1 MIEEAAT
8 VDMKQLS
15 PRAAIALLSLQLRSA
30 LQDATEAEAAADAID
45 VDAALW
51 QLRSRLTPL
60 IEDRRR
66 ALEAEVAIEREL
78 AAERIAEA
86 HVEAERI
93 IAEGHLESDAVD
105 SDDEDLEALKV
116 DTVVDGWARSG
127 VDGDDAAVP
136 PADAETVVLHDV
148 DPVGVDDVTEVDDAV
163 EVDEPVDVVATTIPS
178 RTADVAAGN
187 PIEIVETRG
196 RGDKAF
202 FGGIGLSGFL
212 VLSLMAAVGVF
223 LAYEGLAALQ
233 VAGFSFVTTS
243 TWQPDATT
251 GGFGIAAIM
260 PFTFLIAT
268 IAVVI
273 AAPIALGTALFIT
286 EVAPVWLR
294 SWLIAAVD
302 LMAAVPS
309 VVYGLWGL
317 FLLQGQVIGLSRW
330 LNTWLGWF
338 PLFSVSGADPNSP
351 LSSASVYTASSFI
364 AGIVVAM
371 MVMPIQCS
379 VMREVFSQV
388 PVGERE
394 GAFALGSTRW
404 GMISV
409 VALPFGRG
417 GMIGGT
423 MLGLGRALGETIAV
437 LLIISPRFDFTFHA
451 LEAGSNSVSAL
462 IAIKYSEASDFG
474 LSALM
479 AAGLALFAITL
490 TVNFVA
496 SYFIAR
502 SRSGAGSE
510 A

>member
-1 MIEEAAT
+1 MI
-8 VDMKQLS
+8 
-15 PRAAIALLSLQLRSA
+15 
-30 LQDATEAEAAADAID
+30 
-45 VDAALW
+45 
-51 QLRSRLTPL
+51 
-60 IEDRRR
+60 
-66 ALEAEVAIEREL
+66 
-78 AAERIAEA
+78 
-86 HVEAERI
+86 
-93 IAEGHLESDAVD
+93 
-105 SDDEDLEALKV
+105 
-116 DTVVDGWARSG
+116 
-127 VDGDDAAVP
+127 
-136 PADAETVVLHDV
+136 
-148 DPVGVDDVTEVDDAV
+148 
-163 EVDEPVDVVATTIPS
+163 ATTIPV
-178 RTADVAAGN
+178 RTEEAPPEH

-202 FGGIGLSGFL
+202 FRGIGLSGFL
-212 VLSLMAAVGVF
+212 VLALMAAVGIF
-223 LAYEGLAALQ
+223 LTYEGLNALR
-233 VAGFSFVTTS
+233 VAGPSFLTTS
-243 TWQPDATT
+243 TWQPDANT
-251 GGFGIAAIM
+251 GGFGIASVL
-260 PFTFLIAT
+260 PFTILIAL

-286 EVAPVWLR
+286 EVAPARLR
-294 SWLIAAVD
+294 SSLIALVD

-330 LNTWLGWF
+330 LNAWMGWF

-351 LSSASVYTASSFI
+351 LSSSSVYTASTFI

-404 GMISV
+404 GMITV
-409 VALPFGRG
+409 VSLPFGRG

-462 IAIKYSEASDFG
+462 IAVKYSEASDFG

-490 TVNFVA
+490 SVNFVA

>member
-1 MIEEAAT
+1 MTMI
-8 VDMKQLS
+8 D
-15 PRAAIALLSLQLRSA
+15 
-30 LQDATEAEAAADAID
+30 
-45 VDAALW
+45 
-51 QLRSRLTPL
+51 
-60 IEDRRR
+60 
-66 ALEAEVAIEREL
+66 
-78 AAERIAEA
+78 
-86 HVEAERI
+86 
-93 IAEGHLESDAVD
+93 
-105 SDDEDLEALKV
+105 
-116 DTVVDGWARSG
+116 
-127 VDGDDAAVP
+127 
-136 PADAETVVLHDV
+136 
-148 DPVGVDDVTEVDDAV
+148 
-163 EVDEPVDVVATTIPS
+163 TTIPV
-178 RTADVAAGN
+178 RTEDAPAET
-187 PIEIVETRG
+187 PIDIVETRG
-196 RGDKAF
+196 RGDKTF
-202 FGGIGLSGFL
+202 FRGIGLSGFL
-212 VLSLMAAVGVF
+212 VLALMAAVGIF
-223 LAYEGLAALQ
+223 LTYEGLNALR
-233 VAGFSFVTTS
+233 VAGPSFLTTS
-243 TWQPDATT
+243 TWQPDANT
-251 GGFGIAAIM
+251 GGFGIAAIL
-260 PFTFLIAT
+260 PFTILIAL

-286 EVAPVWLR
+286 EVAPARLR
-294 SWLIAAVD
+294 SSLIALVD

-330 LNTWLGWF
+330 LNAWMGWF

-351 LSSASVYTASSFI
+351 LSSSSVYTASTFI

-404 GMISV
+404 GMITV
-409 VALPFGRG
+409 VSLPFGRG

-462 IAIKYSEASDFG
+462 IAVKYSEASDFG

-490 TVNFVA
+490 SVNFVA